1 MLKVVKVFFT
11 RKKKSPNKKTPS
23 PATKRANNIER
34 KFKRYLKDGYSIPQ
48 ARYYSRL

>member
-1 MLKVVKVFFT
+1 MLKQVKVFFT
-11 RKKKSPNKKTPS
+11 RKKKSPKKKSLS
-23 PATKRANNIER
+23 PVTKRANNIEK